1 MLLISASPSPFA
13 RKVRIALIEKGVD
26 FDLRNEVPWHADTET
41 PRYNPLEQLPILI
54 PDNDEEPV
62 YGSDF
67 ILDWIEVEYPE
78 PKLLPV
84 DKRAQLEVQ
93 RIQVLAEG
101 VMDALV
107 LSFFECQRDHPSPD
121 WMARQFRK
129 IVGGV
134 GALEQRAGEGFFVN
148 DQFTLA
154 DVAVISLLG
163 MLDTAEKQ
171 GMQMAWLELD
181 PNIFPWRARFT
192 DLARFDE
199 RLRDRPSVA
208 ATAPFMFDLHQKV
221 M

>member
-13 RKVRIALIEKGVD
+13 RKVRIALMEKGVE
-26 FDLRNEVPWHADTET
+26 FELRNEIPWHADTET
-41 PRYNPLEQLPILI
+41 PLYNPLEQLPILI
-54 PDNDEEPV
+54 PDNDEEPL

-78 PKLLPV
+78 PRLLPA
-84 DKRAQLEVQ
+84 DKRERLAVQ

-129 IVGGV
+129 ILGGL
-134 GALEQRAGEGFFVN
+134 GALELRAGEGLFVA

-154 DVAVISLLG
+154 DVAVVSLLG
-163 MLDTAEKQ
+163 MMDIAEQ
-171 GMQMAWLELD
+171 QEMQVAWRDLD
-181 PNIFPWRARFT
+181 PTIFPWRARFPA
-192 DLARFDE
+192 LARFE
-199 RLRDRPSVA
+199 GRLRDRPSVA
-208 ATAPFMFDLHQKV
+208 ATGPFMFDLRQKV